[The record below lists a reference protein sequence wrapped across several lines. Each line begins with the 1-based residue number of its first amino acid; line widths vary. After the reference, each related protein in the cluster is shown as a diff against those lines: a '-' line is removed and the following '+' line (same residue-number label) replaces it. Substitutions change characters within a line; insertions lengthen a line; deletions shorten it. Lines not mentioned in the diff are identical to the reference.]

1 MPIFKM
7 RCGWSAGK
15 KTTATAHSAELHA
28 LSQRHTCV
36 HCYVAMSARNSHL
49 SFRLGLRTL
58 SSRLGLRRG
67 LLQRIDRRIRR
78 PTLSSRRTTTRA
90 LGASLLAAAVVAGV
104 CRPSF
109 VFELI

>member
-67 LLQRIDRRIRR
+67 LLQRIDRRIR
-78 PTLSSRRTTTRA
+78 TLSSRRTTTRA

-104 CRPSF
+104 RRPSF